1 MSIEVGGDAYA
12 LQDGVD
18 LRVAILK
25 SSTQE
30 LYKSAINGHDLVKNH
45 SHICL
50 RSKSSRRN
58 TAGQR
63 RLASKALAGLSKSPH
78 VDHGDGVARW

>member
-30 LYKSAINGHDLVKNH
+30 LYKSAINGHDLVKKSF
-45 SHICL
+45 SH
-50 RSKSSRRN
+50 
-58 TAGQR
+58 
-63 RLASKALAGLSKSPH
+63 LSEKQKFS
-78 VDHGDGVARW
+78 